1 MHILQK
7 KSHFAENVT
16 FCGKNHV
23 LHKKSKLFKNVDFI

>member
-16 FCGKNHV
+16 FCGKNHNC
-23 LHKKSKLFKNVDFI
+23 SKM